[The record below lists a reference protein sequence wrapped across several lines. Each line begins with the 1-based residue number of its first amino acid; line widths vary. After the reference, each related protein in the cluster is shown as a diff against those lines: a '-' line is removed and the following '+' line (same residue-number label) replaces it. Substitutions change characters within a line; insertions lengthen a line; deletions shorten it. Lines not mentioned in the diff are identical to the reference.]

1 MGALGGV
8 GALGAEGAPGAAG
21 GVGTAEVLVG
31 CGALGAV
38 GALGALGAEGAL
50 GAAGVEGAFGA
61 DGADGAAAPGAGGAA
76 LAEGAPGAE
85 GAAGA
90 AGAEGADGAAGAEGA
105 AGGVELVD
113 VDVGEGASAGAGA
126 LGESPVVV
134 EAARWRTGVPKKALG
149 RGSGRVPL
157 SSREMELRSMVATSL
172 TWVVG
177 VDSVAKDFT
186 PPVIMTLQNGQPVAI
201 SSAPVS
207 SACSVRNSLM
217 RDPSFSSMN
226 MRAPPAPQQKASSR
240 DLSISRN
247 STPVAWRSSRG
258 GSKTLLCRPRKHGS

>member
-1 MGALGGV
+1 MGAFGGMGAPGEVGALGTE
-8 GALGAEGAPGAAG
+8 GALGAEG
-21 GVGTAEVLVG
+21 GVGAD
-31 CGALGAV
+31 GALVDFGAR
-38 GALGALGAEGAL
+38 GAPGALGAEGAL

-61 DGADGAAAPGAGGAA
+61 DGAAA
-76 LAEGAPGAE
+76 L
-85 GAAGA
+85 
-90 AGAEGADGAAGAEGA
+90 GAAGAEGA
-105 AGGVELVD
+105 AGVAGGAVAVGVLVE
-113 VDVGEGASAGAGA
+113 EGASAGAGA
-126 LGESPVVV
+126 LGDSAVVV
-134 EAARWRTGVPKKALG
+134 AEAVRWRTGVPKKALG

-177 VDSVAKDFT
+177 VDSAAKDFT

-207 SACSVRNSLM
+207 SACSVRNSLI
-217 RDPSFSSMN
+217 REPSFSSMN

-247 STPVAWRSSRG
+247 STPVASRSSRG
-258 GSKTLLCRPRKHGS
+258 GSKTLLCRPKKHGSW

>member
-8 GALGAEGAPGAAG
+8 GTLGAEGALGAAG
-21 GVGTAEVLVG
+21 GVGAAGALVG

-50 GAAGVEGAFGA
+50 GAAGVEGSFGA
-61 DGADGAAAPGAGGAA
+61 DGADGVAAPGAGGAA
-76 LAEGAPGAE
+76 GAE

-90 AGAEGADGAAGAEGA
+90 AGA
-105 AGGVELVD
+105 AGGVAAVGVLVE
-113 VDVGEGASAGAGA
+113 EGASAGAGA
-126 LGESPVVV
+126 LGASGVVV

-149 RGSGRVPL
+149 RGLGRVPL

-217 RDPSFSSMN
+217 REPSFSSMN

>member
-1 MGALGGV
+1 MGAE
-8 GALGAEGAPGAAG
+8 GALGAEG
-21 GVGTAEVLVG
+21 GVGTAGALVG
-31 CGALGAV
+31 CGALGA
-38 GALGALGAEGAL
+38 LGAFGAEGAL
-50 GAAGVEGAFGA
+50 GTAGVEGAFGA

-76 LAEGAPGAE
+76 
-85 GAAGA
+85 
-90 AGAEGADGAAGAEGA
+90 GAEGA
-105 AGGVELVD
+105 AGGVAAVGVLVE
-113 VDVGEGASAGAGA
+113 EGASAGAGA

-157 SSREMELRSMVATSL
+157 SSKEIELRSMVATSL

-217 RDPSFSSMN
+217 REPSFSSMN
-226 MRAPPAPQQKASSR
+226 MRAPPAPQQKASSW

-258 GSKTLLCRPRKHGS
+258 GSKTLLWRPRKHGS